1 LNSGSPGDKVLF
13 FEGDA
18 VRDGAGDGCESLTG
32 TCVIF
37 FPRRVCVV
45 VTSNMSG
52 LDPES
57 LIFGILCM
65 TKGWNNVSY
74 RIKSVNIFK

>member
-1 LNSGSPGDKVLF
+1 LLSKSGSPGDKARF

-18 VRDGAGDGCESLTG
+18 LRDGAGDGCESFTG

-45 VTSNMSG
+45 VVSNMSG

-57 LIFGILCM
+57 LIFGISCDRL
-65 TKGWNNVSY
+65 KVEV
-74 RIKSVNIFK
+74 I

>member
-1 LNSGSPGDKVLF
+1 MLLNSGSPGDKALF

-37 FPRRVCVV
+37 FPCRVCVV
-45 VTSNMSG
+45 VTSNISG
-52 LDPES
+52 LDPEA
-57 LIFGILCM
+57 LIFGILC
-65 TKGWNNVSY
+65 TKKRVEQCELQNEVS
-74 RIKSVNIFK
+74 

>member
-1 LNSGSPGDKVLF
+1 
-13 FEGDA
+13 

>member
-1 LNSGSPGDKVLF
+1 LLKSGSPGDKARF

-18 VRDGAGDGCESLTG
+18 LRDGAGDGCESLTG

-45 VTSNMSG
+45 AGSNMSD

-57 LIFGILCM
+57 LIFGILCGGL
-65 TKGWNNVSY
+65 KVEV
-74 RIKSVNIFK
+74 I

>member
-1 LNSGSPGDKVLF
+1 MLSKFGSPGDKALF

-18 VRDGAGDGCESLTG
+18 LRDGAGDCCKSLTG

-37 FPRRVCVV
+37 FPRQVCVV
-45 VTSNMSG
+45 VVSNVSG

-57 LIFGILCM
+57 LIFGILCDRL
-65 TKGWNNVSY
+65 KVAV
-74 RIKSVNIFK
+74 I